1 MGKKL
6 VIPGADFSTNGIA
19 IPMVIK
25 IAAGQSV
32 VIGGNT
38 YSGGTNGEAYELDT
52 IPSTLH
58 ENSAVTYLELVTVNT
73 PEFILKDGYFQ
84 YQQGLKKLSILQP
97 VQVTNDLK
105 TAFAYCR
112 TLAEFNGI
120 NNIETAGVTNFS
132 QMFRSC
138 EQLVNLSLTHF
149 DTSSATTLSN
159 MFAGCANLK
168 TLDLSSFVTTSV
180 TDMSRVFSGCSHLE
194 TLILGTGWTMIG
206 KTVTDLFYLNVNLT
220 SIVAPKCL
228 STEYGTSGTE
238 LMALI
243 NAIQG
248 SGYNV
253 NRNSRPL
260 VITCGDNKTVTG
272 TYVHGTG
279 WSWVVES

>member
-52 IPSTLH
+52 IPATFH
-58 ENSAVTYLELVTVNT
+58 ENSAVTYLELVTINS
-73 PEFILKDGYFQ
+73 PDFILRDGYFQ
-84 YQQGLKKLSILQP
+84 YQQGLKKVSFLSEINMANDIKTSFANCSILEEI
-97 VQVTNDLK
+97 TGLENLN
-105 TAFAYCR
+105 T
-112 TLAEFNGI
+112 E
-120 NNIETAGVTNFS
+120 GVTRFD
-132 QMFRSC
+132 QMFRGC
-138 EQLVNLSLTHF
+138 PSLASLDVSNF
-149 DTSSATTLSN
+149 DTSAATNISN
-159 MFAGCANLK
+159 MFAGCAAL
-168 TLDLSSFVTTSV
+168 TALDLSSFDTTKV
-180 TDMSRVFSGCSHLE
+180 TDMNRMLSSCSRLE
-194 TLILGTGWTMIG
+194 TLILGDKFSMVNKI
-206 KTVTDLFYLNVNLT
+206 VTDLFYLNVYLT

-248 SGYNV
+248 SGYNST
-253 NRNSRPL
+253 RNSRPL

>member
-52 IPSTLH
+52 IPATFH
-58 ENSAVTYLELVTVNT
+58 ENSAVTYLELVTINS
-73 PEFILKDGYFQ
+73 PDFILRDGYFQ
-84 YQQGLKKLSILQP
+84 YQQGLKKVSFLSEINMANDIKTSFANCSILEEI
-97 VQVTNDLK
+97 TGLENLN
-105 TAFAYCR
+105 T
-112 TLAEFNGI
+112 E
-120 NNIETAGVTNFS
+120 GVTRFD
-132 QMFRSC
+132 QMFRGC
-138 EQLVNLSLTHF
+138 ASLASLDVSNF
-149 DTSSATTLSN
+149 DISAATNISN
-159 MFAGCANLK
+159 MFAGCAAL
-168 TLDLSSFVTTSV
+168 TALDLSSFDTTKV
-180 TDMSRVFSGCSHLE
+180 TDMNRMFSSCSHLK
-194 TLILGTGWTMIG
+194 TLILGDKFSMVG
-206 KTVTDLFYLNVNLT
+206 KIVTDLFYLNVYLT

-248 SGYNV
+248 SGYNST
-253 NRNSRPL
+253 RNSRPL